1 MKFRNRIALTYS
13 LSAAAGLLLF
23 AAGCARDAQI
33 SDEFARI
40 ASQEIANMDAN
51 SSGMIPQAGMPKL
64 AAATADSI
72 TYDLVIHPYSW
83 DAVSASYIRRAV
95 LTCSDGYER
104 TRIDTITFYGD
115 AGPIQGPTFAA
126 VDSIRHVRCVTRTR
140 GGNELNVI
148 VDMHSTLTATMSGY
162 THVKN
167 GTMVG
172 TFDGEQVAT
181 GTIDNVTRNFYPNTG
196 WQLWPVSG
204 SITADFPRRLFE
216 VDFLGLGL
224 VRLSITNKA
233 TDRTR
238 TLTISVD
245 QQ

>member
-1 MKFRNRIALTYS
+1 MKVIKSVSRFIS
-13 LSAAAGLLLF
+13 FPVAAGVLLVT
-23 AAGCARDAQI
+23 AGCAGDPQI
-33 SDEFARI
+33 SEEFARI

-51 SSGMIPQAGMPKL
+51 SSGMIPPAGTPKL
-64 AAATADSI
+64 AAVTDSI

-83 DAVSASYIRRAV
+83 DAASASYVRLAV

-104 TRIDTITFYGD
+104 TRIDTITFYGN
-115 AGPIQGPTFAA
+115 AGPIQNPTFAA
-126 VDSIRHVRCVTRTR
+126 VDSIRHVRRVTRTR
-140 GGNELNVI
+140 GGSELNII
-148 VDMHSTLTATMSGY
+148 VDMHAMLASTASGY

-167 GTMVG
+167 GSMTG

-181 GTIDNVTRNFYPNTG
+181 GTIVNVTRTYSTATG
-196 WQLWPVSG
+196 WQLWPESG

-216 VDFLGLGL
+216 IDFLGEGF
-224 VRLSITNKA
+224 VKLSITNKA

-238 TLTISVD
+238 TLTVAVD